1 MRLNHRQLE
10 AFRAIMQTG
19 MVTRA
24 ADVLNVTQPAISRL
38 LADLEYAVGFAL
50 FERAKGRLTPTAE
63 ARLLYDEVER
73 SFSGLEK
80 IGRFAEGIRNFEQGS
95 LSVASM
101 PAMALSFLP
110 RVFKRFSETYP
121 KVCFKLLT
129 LSSPEVL
136 ETLTTQQVD
145 IGFAVLSV
153 EHAAV
158 RIEPLFEASLCCVLP
173 ADHRLAARELLR
185 VEDLEGEN
193 FITLGPELGIRMQIN
208 RMFEEAGV
216 SRRLVV
222 EAQLSATACAFVRE
236 GVGVALVN
244 PVTAS
249 QFVSTNLVARRFEPA
264 IPYQY
269 SVIFPSHR
277 PRSRL
282 VDPFLEVLRQALNEG
297 PLIQ

>member
-24 ADVLNVTQPAISRL
+24 GDLLNVTQPAVSRL
-38 LADLEYAVGFAL
+38 LADLEHAVGFQL
-50 FERAKGRLTPTAE
+50 FVRSKGRLAPTAE

-95 LSVASM
+95 LSVAAM

-110 RVFKRFSETYP
+110 KVFSRFSASYP
-121 KVCFKLLT
+121 RVSFKLLT
-129 LSSPEVL
+129 LSSPAVL
-136 ETLTTQQVD
+136 ETLSTQQVEL
-145 IGFAVLSV
+145 GFATLET

-158 RIEPLFEASLCCVLP
+158 TFETLIEAPLCCVLP
-173 ADHRLAARELLR
+173 ATHKLAERSCLR
-185 VEDLEGEN
+185 VNDLEGEN
-193 FITLGPELGIRMQIN
+193 FITLGPELGVRLQID

-222 EAQLSATACAFVRE
+222 EAQVSATACAFVRE
-236 GVGVALVN
+236 GVGLALVD
-244 PVTAS
+244 PITAS
-249 QFVSTNLVARRFEPA
+249 QFLSTGLVARRFEPA
-264 IPYQY
+264 IPYRY
-269 SVIFPSHR
+269 SLIVPNHR

-282 VDPFLEVLRQALNEG
+282 VSPFLKILKSALAEDAV
-297 PLIQ
+297 IV